1 SGEKSH
7 GLCSSCNSLH
17 GSSRHGTKC
26 AGEVAMQANNSFC
39 GVGIA
44 FNARIGGIRI
54 LDGKVTDALEAA
66 ALSYNNNYIDIYTC
80 CWGPNDNGM
89 VFDGPRNLTTKALKE
104 GAEKVRDLEMD
115 PCFVFLLNAVAIGGR
130 AFSLSAPTLWN
141 SIPHSLSL
149 APSLASFKV
158 TTELDGKCTNTF
170 KGTSSAAPMAAA
182 VIALVL
188 QANPDLT
195 WRDVQ
200 HLIVRTCKVCDP
212 MDEDWSINGAGYH
225 VHHKYGFGMLDAGRL
240 VKKALRWT
248 NVGPQRQCVVD
259 FHAGQTRIITCCLMN
274 HNHFAVLIHLQV
286 TVSLSSIC
294 RGDLSIFLTSP
305 YGTVSQLLGIREAD
319 NSKEGLTNWTFTTV
333 HSWGEDP
340 KGTWK
345 LTVSNFSLCLGIVR
359 MRIL

>member
-1 SGEKSH
+1 MNNRIVAQFTTSDPIAYK
-7 GLCSSCNSLH
+7 LCSH
-17 GSSRHGTKC
+17 
-26 AGEVAMQANNSFC
+26 
-39 GVGIA
+39 
-44 FNARIGGIRI
+44 
-54 LDGKVTDALEAA
+54 
-66 ALSYNNNYIDIYTC
+66 
-80 CWGPNDNGM
+80 
-89 VFDGPRNLTTKALKE
+89 
-104 GAEKVRDLEMD
+104 
-115 PCFVFLLNAVAIGGR
+115 
-130 AFSLSAPTLWN
+130 
-141 SIPHSLSL
+141 
-149 APSLASFKV
+149 
-158 TTELDGKCTNTF
+158 
-170 KGTSSAAPMAAA
+170 
-182 VIALVL
+182 
-188 QANPDLT
+188 NPDLT

-259 FHAGQTRIITCCLMN
+259 FHAGQTRSIAISTE
-274 HNHFAVLIHLQV
+274 HPLILNLTTDGCTGTENEVDSLEHVQV

-345 LTVSNFSLCLGIVR
+345 LTVKDDSVYTFGCRRRYSETTAGFITQFKLTLWGTYRTKFPKKEKLKHSGVLYNRYNLQESLTEFIENSQVNLELAEAFVSENIKRVNEADIPSVKTKKKLLRSFKEHRSPFFLLTLSQTMGLV
-359 MRIL
+359 L